1 MRKLHLVLVVAVSS
15 ALSLAGGATG
25 DPSSEDQLQ
34 EHVTAIVTPSKA
46 GGEAGGGA
54 RTREVEVLAHAYP
67 GTGTNADVYAHRG
80 YAYLGSWVGRGC
92 LSSGV
97 RVFDLQD
104 PSSPQLV
111 STFADAA
118 SEPDVARTW
127 TEKVIVERVN
137 TPAFRGD
144 LAVVSFQACGRAG
157 RLDPTVFRGFGL
169 YDVTDPAAPHRLALY
184 ATEPGV
190 NGGSHEIWLERV
202 GRRAYVYTAIPNS
215 ELRTSPDGVTPG
227 LPDFRIIDVSDPANP
242 VQAGEWGAWRE
253 LGVHPT
259 SGQGDFEST
268 FVHSVRVDERAQRA
282 YLSYWDLGTVILDIS
297 DPSHPVYLGRTSFG
311 PDEQGDAHSTWVT
324 PNGKLLIE
332 THETEAGVP
341 TFYDISDPA
350 NPVRLSDFYVEGYET
365 DTVHDPKARGNLAA
379 FSWYSLGVVFADI
392 SNPSDP
398 RFLAQF
404 VPETDIVNPDFFCVP
419 DESCAQVWGVF
430 LHRGYVLASDMN
442 SGLWVLKLK

>member
-1 MRKLHLVLVVAVSS
+1 MKRLHLVLAVAAAC
-15 ALSLAGGATG
+15 ALVGAGGATG
-25 DPSSEDQLQ
+25 GPSEQDPLQ
-34 EHVTAIVTPSKA
+34 EHVTAIVSRSDA
-46 GGEAGGGA
+46 GGEAGA
-54 RTREVEVLAHAYP
+54 RRGSREVRVVGHAYP

-80 YAYLGSWVGRGC
+80 FAYLGSWIGRGC
-92 LSSGV
+92 LSTGV
-97 RVFDLQD
+97 RVFDLKD

-111 STFADAA
+111 STFADVA

-127 TEKVIVERVN
+127 TEKVIVQRVN
-137 TPAFRGD
+137 TPVFRGD
-144 LAVVSFQACGRAG
+144 LAVVTFQACRSAG

-169 YDVTDPAAPHRLALY
+169 YDVTNPAEPRRLALY

-190 NGGSHEIWLERV
+190 NGGAHEIWLEPV
-202 GRRAYVYTAIPNS
+202 GRRAYVYTAILNS
-215 ELRTSPDGVTPG
+215 ELRTSPDGKTPG
-227 LPDFRIIDVSDPANP
+227 IPDFRIIDVSDPENP
-242 VQAGEWGAWRE
+242 VQVGEWGAWRE

-259 SGQGDFEST
+259 SGQGNFKAT

-282 YLSYWDLGTVILDIS
+282 YLSYWDLGTVILDIA
-297 DPSHPVYLGRTSFG
+297 DPSHPVYLGRTTFA

-350 NPVRLSDFYVEGYET
+350 HPVRLSDFYVEGYQA
-365 DTVHDPKARGNLAA
+365 DTVHDPKAHGDLAA

-392 SNPSDP
+392 SHPSEP

-404 VPETDIVNPDFFCVP
+404 VPDTDVINPDFFCVEGEP
-419 DESCAQVWGVF
+419 CVEVWGVF

-442 SGLWVLKLK
+442 SGLWVVKLR